1 MAIKNLGRVVG
12 KDGKSAYEIWLEQGN
27 TGTEEEFI
35 QSLIGKDGE
44 KRT

>member
-1 MAIKNLGRVVG
+1 MKEIRKRVV
-12 KDGKSAYEIWLEQGN
+12 GKSAYEVWLEQGN